1 VANGRQSF
9 KGAVYEQFARIGKA
23 ISNPARLE
31 LLELLSQG
39 PRNVEALAKEA
50 GLGLPNTSQQLKVLR
65 EARLVS
71 TKKNGLYVTYRLA
84 DEQVS
89 EFFLAVRSL
98 AQKRLQ
104 EIAEITRTFIEAQES
119 LRPVDRK
126 QLLERIRSDSVTV
139 LDVRPSEEY
148 SAGHLSRAVS
158 IPLKE
163 LKRRLADLPRNRD
176 IVAYCRG
183 PYCVMAIDAVKLLR
197 RHGFTAYRLE
207 DGVQEFRAMGFWIA
221 SGGGTSESAGARRN
235 T

>member
-1 VANGRQSF
+1 LRA
-9 KGAVYEQFARIGKA
+9 
-23 ISNPARLE
+23 
-31 LLELLSQG
+31 
-39 PRNVEALAKEA
+39 
-50 GLGLPNTSQQLKVLR
+50 LR

-71 TKKNGLYVTYRLA
+71 AEKNGLYVTYRLA

-126 QLLERIRSDSVTV
+126 HLLERIRRGSVTV

-183 PYCVMAIDAVKLLR
+183 PYCVMATDAVKLLR
-197 RHGFTAYRLE
+197 KHGFTAYRLE
-207 DGVQEFRAMGFWIA
+207 DGVQEFRAMGFRLA
-221 SGGGTSESAGARRN
+221 SGDGTTESLGARRN